1 MPSSRS
7 RRPHV
12 ARTSIPPAL
21 LLLLCIGLLT
31 GRVEAQV
38 GLGQG
43 AANRLDTLAVTP
55 VESPVS
61 VTDAADRAGVGPSLV
76 RVEELFGERLGTSL
90 AGTRKFTMVARS
102 KLDAVL
108 AEQAFAA
115 SGFVDTRDPAAAKAM
130 QVAGVRWLAVPR
142 VVDFEDAVRTRRF
155 AGLDREVSRRTIR
168 LAVSVDVLDST
179 SGVVGETVTVT
190 VEATDTA
197 DEDTR
202 ARPEGS
208 DPTSRLIDLLATDAA
223 AATSSW
229 IPTRVK
235 FSASTRRTR
244 ARSGSPGSRRG
255 SRERRCLRAPSGVTM
270 FFDRCPKVVR
280 SRAWTSTEVRS
291 EAGAR
296 RAPPRRGLRARL
308 AGADARACRPT
319 SRHSD
324 LWRWS

>member
-1 MPSSRS
+1 MP
-7 RRPHV
+7 
-12 ARTSIPPAL
+12 A
-21 LLLLCIGLLT
+21 LLLLCIGLVT
-31 GRVEAQV
+31 GRSDAQV

-43 AANRLDTLAVTP
+43 AASRLDTLAVTP

-61 VTDAADRAGVGPSLV
+61 VTDAADRAGVGPALV

-179 SGVVGETVTVT
+179 SGVVGETVAVT

-197 DEDTR
+197 YEDTR

-208 DPTSRLIDLLATDAA
+208 DPTSRLIDQLATDAA
-223 AATSSW
+223 AQVACRLLDVAYPATVVAANGSVVTINRGADGCLGEGQIW
-229 IPTRVK
+229 IATRRGDVIVDPDTGEVLGFDEADSGAVRITRVEEAHASD
-235 FSASTRRTR
+235 SACGRRRT
-244 ARSGSPGSRRG
+244 
-255 SRERRCLRAPSGVTM
+255 
-270 FFDRCPKVVR
+270 
-280 SRAWTSTEVRS
+280 
-291 EAGAR
+291 
-296 RAPPRRGLRARL
+296 
-308 AGADARACRPT
+308 
-319 SRHSD
+319 
-324 LWRWS
+324 